1 MIKVII
7 VAFGVLAIASFAAS
21 CWHGVNLLGLFR
33 TTHSTVGHVIAR
45 ETKARRGRGSSYTPV
60 VLYRTDDG
68 IEFKV
73 TGKVYS
79 SYVSANVGDVVA
91 VRYDPANPA
100 TAVIATFSELWL
112 PLLLWAGF
120 SLMWGLSTI
129 LGITL
134 VRRNAPHR
142 RRNAMPR
149 TLRERKSA
157 RPRQIPGL
165 SPIPVIV
172 GVFSFIAIGL
182 GLLAVYICVHQTG
195 PSTGLMVVMSFAWAF
210 AAMTISV
217 VLAVITSDSRRESS
231 GSRRGQVAI
240 SLQHDSSPPDTTHL
254 TGSGVEIWGS
264 GDIEVQSRLPA
275 GFLFAAACGLA
286 IVTMWLYAER
296 QTTLMGGGIGVV
308 MAYFIGCWGWNA
320 WPRIR

>member
-1 MIKVII
+1 
-7 VAFGVLAIASFAAS
+7 
-21 CWHGVNLLGLFR
+21 
-33 TTHSTVGHVIAR
+33 
-45 ETKARRGRGSSYTPV
+45 
-60 VLYRTDDG
+60 
-68 IEFKV
+68 
-73 TGKVYS
+73 
-79 SYVSANVGDVVA
+79 
-91 VRYDPANPA
+91 
-100 TAVIATFSELWL
+100 
-112 PLLLWAGF
+112 
-120 SLMWGLSTI
+120 
-129 LGITL
+129 
-134 VRRNAPHR
+134 
-142 RRNAMPR
+142 
-149 TLRERKSA
+149 
-157 RPRQIPGL
+157 
-165 SPIPVIV
+165 
-172 GVFSFIAIGL
+172 
-182 GLLAVYICVHQTG
+182 
-195 PSTGLMVVMSFAWAF
+195 MVVMSFAWAF